1 METRK
6 QQIQRAQ
13 LALINFKLAYYG
25 LLDAWQQEDID
36 LNDLNANSL
45 YPFDVSFDELELADW
60 LTAVYDEL
68 EEMK

>member
-1 METRK
+1 METRR

-25 LLDAWQQEDID
+25 LLDAWHQDDID
-36 LNDLNANSL
+36 LNDLNANSS